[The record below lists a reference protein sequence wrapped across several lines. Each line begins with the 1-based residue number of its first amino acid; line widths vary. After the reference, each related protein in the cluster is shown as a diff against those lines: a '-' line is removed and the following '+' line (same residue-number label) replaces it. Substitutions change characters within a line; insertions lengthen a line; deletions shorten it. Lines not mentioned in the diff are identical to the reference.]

1 LFNQSANSPDARLLV
16 DNLCVTSASV
26 DQEQATTPLQ
36 SPSATSRLDWALV
49 GALVV
54 VLGLLYAWQL
64 QPGIAPHGDISK
76 FQFAGPL
83 GGTAHQTGYPLY
95 LMITW
100 LAAHTL
106 PLIDAATAT
115 TAVSAVFGVAAAVMT
130 YVALRELHARPA
142 VAATFSLLLGVAPV
156 IFYYAVVAE
165 VYSAHMFFMAAVLAM
180 LLRWRHTGSDVDL
193 GGAIVVLALSFSHHM
208 GMALLAPGILW
219 FVWKTDRRTFR
230 RLGVWLFGL
239 GSLLVT
245 ALLYGYLIWRANDP
259 ATPFV
264 EVAPESW
271 LDIPAIWIGTG
282 GATLVVGP
290 DALLQRIPGFSL
302 RVARSALLAVPLAI
316 VGFRA
321 LRRDAAITMLALWGV
336 ASALFALLY
345 AAPDPQSFIPPVVFV
360 LVVVAGVGTEWIAVR
375 YVTSTSVAVAALVSI
390 AAVGIAGGVRF
401 VDFQSPDEYAQRTRT
416 WVAELPPNSVL
427 AASYTDTMAAFHLA
441 LLEGT
446 RTDVATISDYP
457 PADPEG
463 SVIGRYLAGEP
474 VEVPHTRVNLMPG
487 RPVYAPGQ
495 AWACDL
501 AGAGFGI
508 EPYTEYLFRVLPLG
522 DSAHPDVPELCG
534 AST

>member
-1 LFNQSANSPDARLLV
+1 MSQ
-16 DNLCVTSASV
+16 
-26 DQEQATTPLQ
+26 
-36 SPSATSRLDWALV
+36 LDWALV

-100 LAAHTL
+100 LAAHTV

-115 TAVSAVFGVAAAVMT
+115 TAVSAVFGIAAAVMT

-165 VYSAHMFFMAAVLAM
+165 VYSAHLFFMAAMLAM
-180 LLRWRHTGSDVDL
+180 LLRWRRTGSDVDL
-193 GGAIVVLALSFSHHM
+193 GGAIVVLALSFAHHM
-208 GMALLAPGILW
+208 GMALLVPGILW

-245 ALLYGYLIWRANDP
+245 ALSYGYLIWRANDP

-290 DALLQRIPGFSL
+290 DALLGRIPGFSL
-302 RVARSALLAVPLAI
+302 RVAQSTLLAVPLAI

-321 LRRDAAITMLALWGV
+321 LRRDVAITMLALWGA

-360 LVVVAGVGTEWIAVR
+360 LVVVAGVGADWIAAR
-375 YVTSTSVAVAALVSI
+375 YVTSTPVAVAALASI
-390 AAVGIAGGVRF
+390 AALGIAGGVRF

-416 WVAELPPNSVL
+416 WVAELPPDSVL
-427 AASYTDTMAAFHLA
+427 AASYTDTMAAFHLS

-446 RTDVATISDYP
+446 RTDVVTISDYP
-457 PADPEG
+457 LADPGG
-463 SVIGRYLAGEP
+463 SVIGRYLAGEA
-474 VEVPHTRVNLMPG
+474 VEVPHTRVRLMPG
-487 RPVYAPGQ
+487 RPVYAPGR

-508 EPYTEYLFRVLPLG
+508 EPYTEYLFRVLPPA
-522 DSAHPDVPELCG
+522 DSARHPELPELCG